1 MSGRPGWRI
10 LAVALAMCCSLQ
22 ALAQNVCA
30 SGAPPLLP
38 RPVPPPVE
46 PGAGGVGG
54 TGVVAGRPGLGG
66 TGVDPGGIG
75 GTGQVA
81 GRPGIGGTGIDPGG
95 IGGTGIVGVITGF
108 ASICVNGL
116 EVHFDDT
123 TPVSDAGEPV
133 PARQLA
139 VGQLVA
145 VQARGQ
151 GMEVSAS
158 RIALLHTVVGPVSAL
173 DAIAGRMV
181 VLGQTVVVQD
191 RHELD
196 DLRAGD
202 WVRVSGLRQARGL
215 IAATRIDA
223 VAAQPQAQLTGIVEG
238 IQGDLLTVGEA
249 RVRLAAGQGAA
260 GLVPGREI
268 TVAGR
273 WDGLTLYAQRVLQD
287 PTRQGIA
294 GANRVVLEGFVHSA
308 GGGQLDLGLGPL
320 VLAPGARLPG
330 GSATGLAVNQRV
342 LVTGSMGPD
351 RLITVDSVVLRDSAG
366 EGARGS
372 ADDNRRGSRG
382 RGGRDASDAERERN
396 RDRDRALE
404 RDRERERERGRDR
417 NRDQRG
423 RDDSGRGDRSGSGD
437 SGKSSG
443 GSDSDSGR
451 SGSSG
456 GSDDSG
462 GSSSGSGSGS
472 GSRDK

>member
-1 MSGRPGWRI
+1 MTLRPGWRI
-10 LAVALAMCCSLQ
+10 LAVALALCASLQ

-30 SGAPPLLP
+30 SGVPPLPP
-38 RPVPPPVE
+38 RPVPQPVE

-54 TGVVAGRPGLGG
+54 TGVMAGRPGLGG

-81 GRPGIGGTGIDPGG
+81 ARPRIGGTGIDPGG

-123 TPVSDAGEPV
+123 TPVTDAGEPV

-139 VGQLVA
+139 LGQLVA

-151 GMEVSAS
+151 GTELSAS
-158 RIALLHTVVGPVSAL
+158 RIALIHTVVGPIGAL

-196 DLRAGD
+196 DLQVGD

-215 IAATRIDA
+215 ITATRIDEL
-223 VAAQPQAQLTGIVEG
+223 AAQPQAQLTGIVEG
-238 IQGDLLTVGEA
+238 VQGDLLTVGEA

-260 GLVPGREI
+260 GLAPGREI

-273 WDGLTLYAQRVLQD
+273 WDGRTLHAQRVLQD

-294 GANRVVLEGFVHSA
+294 GASRVVLEGFVHSA

-330 GSATGLAVNQRV
+330 GSAAGLAINQRV
-342 LVTGSMGPD
+342 LVTGSVDQD
-351 RLITVDSVVLRDSAG
+351 RRITVDSVVLRDAGG

-372 ADDNRRGSRG
+372 AGENRRSARG
-382 RGGRDASDAERERN
+382 RGGRDASDAERDRT
-396 RDRDRALE
+396 RVRDRALE
-404 RDRERERERGRDR
+404 RDRERERERERGRDR
-417 NRDQRG
+417 DRDQRG
-423 RDDSGRGDRSGSGD
+423 RDDSGRGDRSGSDD

-443 GSDSDSGR
+443 GSGSDSGS

-462 GSSSGSGSGS
+462 GSSSGSGS
-472 GSRDK
+472 RDR

>member
-1 MSGRPGWRI
+1 MLRACCRV
-10 LAVALAMCCSLQ
+10 LVVALAMFCSLQ
-22 ALAQNVCA
+22 VQAQNVCA
-30 SGAPPLLP
+30 VGASPPSP
-38 RPVPPPVE
+38 RPVPQPVE
-46 PGAGGVGG
+46 PGAGGIGG

-66 TGVDPGGIG
+66 TGIDPGGIG

-116 EVHFDDT
+116 EVQFDDT

-133 PARQLA
+133 SARQLA
-139 VGQLVA
+139 LGQLVA
-145 VQARGQ
+145 VQARGR
-151 GMEVSAS
+151 GAELSAS
-158 RIALLHTVVGPVSAL
+158 RIALIHTVVGPIGTL
-173 DAIAGRMV
+173 DAVAGQMV

-191 RHELD
+191 RHDLD
-196 DLRAGD
+196 DLRPGD
-202 WVRVSGLRQARGL
+202 WVRVSGLRQARAV

-223 VAAQPQAQLTGIVEG
+223 IAPQPQVQLTGIVEG
-238 IQGDLLTVGEA
+238 VQDDQATVGQA
-249 RVRLAAGQGAA
+249 RVRIAAGRGAA

-273 WDGLTLYAQRVLQD
+273 WDGLTLFAQRVLQE

-294 GANRVVLEGFVHSA
+294 GASRVVLEGFVHAA

-320 VLAPGARLPG
+320 SLAPGARLPG
-330 GSATGLAVNQRV
+330 GGAAGLAVNQRV
-342 LVTGSMGPD
+342 LVTGTVGTDQHIS
-351 RLITVDSVVLRDSAG
+351 VDSVVLRDSAG

-372 ADDNRRGSRG
+372 AMDNRRGPRG
-382 RGGRDASDAERERN
+382 RGGRDAAE
-396 RDRDRALE
+396 A
-404 RDRERERERGRDR
+404 ERERGRDR
-417 NRDQRG
+417 DRARERERENDRG
-423 RDDSGRGDRSGSGD
+423 RDRDRRGQDDSGRGDRSGSDD
-437 SGKSSG
+437 SGRSSG
-443 GSDSDSGR
+443 GSDSGRSGSSGGSDSGR

-462 GSSSGSGSGS
+462 GSNSGS

>member
-1 MSGRPGWRI
+1 MSLRSGWRV
-10 LAVALAMCCSLQ
+10 LAVAMVLCASLQ

-30 SGAPPLLP
+30 SGAPPLPP
-38 RPVPPPVE
+38 RPVPQPVE

-133 PARQLA
+133 PARHLA

-151 GMEVSAS
+151 GTELSAS
-158 RIALLHTVVGPVSAL
+158 RIAVLHTVVGPISAL

-196 DLRAGD
+196 DLQAGD

-215 IAATRIDA
+215 IAATRIDP
-223 VAAQPQAQLTGIVEG
+223 VAAQPRAQLTGIVEG
-238 IQGDLLTVGEA
+238 VQGDLLMVGEA

-260 GLVPGREI
+260 GLAPGREI
-268 TVAGR
+268 TVAGQ
-273 WDGLTLYAQRVLQD
+273 WDGITLHAQRVLQD

-294 GANRVVLEGFVHSA
+294 GASRVVLEGFVHSA

-330 GSATGLAVNQRV
+330 GSAAGLAVNQRV
-342 LVTGSMGPD
+342 LVTGSVGPD
-351 RLITVDSVVLRDSAG
+351 RRITVDSVVLRDSGG

-372 ADDNRRGSRG
+372 AGENPRGSRG
-382 RGGRDASDAERERN
+382 RGGRDASDAERERG
-396 RDRDRALE
+396 RDRDRARE
-404 RDRERERERGRDR
+404 HDRERERERERGRDR
-417 NRDQRG
+417 G
-423 RDDSGRGDRSGSGD
+423 RDDSGRGDSSGSDD

-443 GSDSDSGR
+443 GSDDSGK
-451 SGSSG
+451 SSG

-462 GSSSGSGSGS
+462 GSSSGSGS
-472 GSRDK
+472 RDR

>member
-1 MSGRPGWRI
+1 VRLGAFCRV
-10 LAVALAMCCSLQ
+10 LAVALAIGCSLQ
-22 ALAQNVCA
+22 VQAQNVCA
-30 SGAPPLLP
+30 AGASPPNP
-38 RPVPPPVE
+38 RPVPQPVV

-66 TGVDPGGIG
+66 TGIDPGGIG

-139 VGQLVA
+139 LGQLVA

-151 GMEVSAS
+151 GAELSAS
-158 RIALLHTVVGPVSAL
+158 RIALIHTVVGPIGAL
-173 DAIAGRMV
+173 DAVAGQMV

-191 RHELD
+191 RHDLD
-196 DLRAGD
+196 DLQPGD
-202 WVRVSGLRQARGL
+202 WVRVSGLRQARGV

-223 VAAQPQAQLTGIVEG
+223 IAAQPQAQLTGIVEG
-238 IQGDLLTVGEA
+238 VQGDQATVGQA
-249 RVRLAAGQGAA
+249 RVRIAAGQGAS

-273 WDGLTLYAQRVLQD
+273 WDGLTLFAQRVLQE

-294 GANRVVLEGFVHSA
+294 GASRVVLEGFVHSA

-320 VLAPGARLPG
+320 SLAPGARLPG
-330 GSATGLAVNQRV
+330 GGAAGLAVNQRV
-342 LVTGSMGPD
+342 LVTGSVGPD
-351 RLITVDSVVLRDSAG
+351 QHISVDSVVLRESAG

-372 ADDNRRGSRG
+372 AVDNRRGPRG
-382 RGGRDASDAERERN
+382 RGGRDAAEAERERS
-396 RDRDRALE
+396 
-404 RDRERERERGRDR
+404 RDRERIRERFRERDNDRGRDR
-417 NRDQRG
+417 DLRV
-423 RDDSGRGDRSGSGD
+423 RDDSGRGDRSGSDD
-437 SGKSSG
+437 SGK
-443 GSDSDSGR
+443 
-451 SGSSG
+451 SSG

-462 GSSSGSGSGS
+462 GSNSGS